1 MFLYLFFCNFFYYF
15 IVSRMFLCLLWEKF
29 CINFFPQLNVNQSA
43 GLNLH
48 RNDLDDGTE
57 AEQHR
62 HGTED
67 QQTGQSIKSNQVKSK
82 QIESINKSHRD
93 NQSNPAQSSQVN
105 QYHNHQFN
113 SGVISSR
120 HQAHSQTNKTT
131 CRIINKTVNTENA
144 QTQHRNYTDTA
155 KKTYRHGTGNAQTL
169 YRYCTENT

>member
-1 MFLYLFFCNFFYYF
+1 MGKRKEKEQTEKNRYALKIELKLNTWKTDD
-15 IVSRMFLCLLWEKF
+15 VS
-29 CINFFPQLNVNQSA
+29 
-43 GLNLH
+43 

-82 QIESINKSHRD
+82 QIESINKSRRD

-120 HQAHSQTNKTT
+120 HQAHSQTIKTT

-144 QTQHRNYTDTA
+144 
-155 KKTYRHGTGNAQTL
+155 
-169 YRYCTENT
+169 